1 MTTLARHEN
10 NDIGTKTVTKYE
22 NGVQVT
28 RSVFD
33 ISSGAECHKD
43 IIEAAILTLL
53 GEIQLDTNKG
63 IPYIETVFDRTK
75 SVGAWQ
81 DAMRKTINAFSFVNA
96 ITKFD
101 FTIDYDRKKLTYD
114 LVVSTTDGNVNISRS

>member
-22 NGVQVT
+22 NGVQVM

-33 ISSGAECHKD
+33 ISSGKECHKD

-81 DAMRKTINAFSFVNA
+81 DAMRKTINAFPFVNA

-114 LVVSTTDGNVNISRS
+114 LVISTTDGNVNIGRS